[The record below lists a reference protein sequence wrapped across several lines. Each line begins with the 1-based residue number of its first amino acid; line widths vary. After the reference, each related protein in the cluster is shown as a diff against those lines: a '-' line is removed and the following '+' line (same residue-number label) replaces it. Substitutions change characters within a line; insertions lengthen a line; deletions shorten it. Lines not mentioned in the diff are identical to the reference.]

1 MGTAANIIPRDDPAT
16 PGVFDGLVEVNHP
29 GGGCWS
35 GVTPDIRPGDVVQVL
50 TAPGVGDQTTT
61 ANVTVTQPATKTGPG
76 TVVMKGTAVAPG
88 GGQYP
93 IDQLEARIVAKNQSF
108 VLGGKRTL
116 RAGLGKEG
124 SISYDGPGLT
134 IWTATWTGLT
144 GVNPADG
151 LSDADRATSA
161 VNSESRGMWLGIV
174 PAAASENTT
183 FEFAQIGGPT
193 APCTAPLAKG
203 PSIPDMSAASD
214 TGSSSTDNITRTTLP
229 TFTGAVGLPDAA
241 SVNLYVDGTLN
252 GSASVAANGSYSV
265 TATTALTNGPHSIT
279 AGEVNAAGTATL
291 GIGALTVT
299 VDTTAPVMTG
309 KAPALNTTGVSQA
322 SNVSAT
328 FSEPISGLSAARFT
342 LKNAASAV
350 IAAPVSWNAATQVA
364 TLNPTPTLA
373 GDNRHTASLSAGITD
388 LAGNPLAPTSWAFTT
403 GPRPTVSATSP
414 AAGATG
420 VSRTANIT
428 ATTSERVTGVNT
440 ATFALRKAG
449 TTPVVAAVI
458 TYNVTTR
465 VATLNPNTTLAP
477 NTRYTAT
484 VSTSIRDAAGNS
496 LINTSWS
503 FTTGP

>member
-1 MGTAANIIPRDDPAT
+1 MRGAFHEICKEIVDAFLRQSPPVRWQSWLFKQGQRRSSLRSILRPQHRIPFLSFPSGLRVGQRVCQDRCCHRPSDSRRCRRRHCRPIIPRDDPAT

-309 KAPALNTTGVSQA
+309 KAPALNTSGVSQA

-328 FSEPISGLSAARFT
+328 FSEPISGLSAP
-342 LKNAASAV
+342 AS
-350 IAAPVSWNAATQVA
+350 
-364 TLNPTPTLA
+364 
-373 GDNRHTASLSAGITD
+373 R
-388 LAGNPLAPTSWAFTT
+388 
-403 GPRPTVSATSP
+403 
-414 AAGATG
+414 
-420 VSRTANIT
+420 
-428 ATTSERVTGVNT
+428 
-440 ATFALRKAG
+440 
-449 TTPVVAAVI
+449 
-458 TYNVTTR
+458 
-465 VATLNPNTTLAP
+465 
-477 NTRYTAT
+477 
-484 VSTSIRDAAGNS
+484 
-496 LINTSWS
+496 
-503 FTTGP
+503 

>member
-1 MGTAANIIPRDDPAT
+1 M
-16 PGVFDGLVEVNHP
+16 
-29 GGGCWS
+29 
-35 GVTPDIRPGDVVQVL
+35 
-50 TAPGVGDQTTT
+50 
-61 ANVTVTQPATKTGPG
+61 
-76 TVVMKGTAVAPG
+76 
-88 GGQYP
+88 
-93 IDQLEARIVAKNQSF
+93 
-108 VLGGKRTL
+108 
-116 RAGLGKEG
+116 
-124 SISYDGPGLT
+124 
-134 IWTATWTGLT
+134 
-144 GVNPADG
+144 
-151 LSDADRATSA
+151 
-161 VNSESRGMWLGIV
+161 
-174 PAAASENTT
+174 
-183 FEFAQIGGPT
+183 
-193 APCTAPLAKG
+193 
-203 PSIPDMSAASD
+203 
-214 TGSSSTDNITRTTLP
+214 
-229 TFTGAVGLPDAA
+229 
-241 SVNLYVDGTLN
+241 
-252 GSASVAANGSYSV
+252 
-265 TATTALTNGPHSIT
+265 
-279 AGEVNAAGTATL
+279 
-291 GIGALTVT
+291 
-299 VDTTAPVMTG
+299 
-309 KAPALNTTGVSQA
+309 
-322 SNVSAT
+322 
-328 FSEPISGLSAARFT
+328 
-342 LKNAASAV
+342 
-350 IAAPVSWNAATQVA
+350 SWNAATQVA